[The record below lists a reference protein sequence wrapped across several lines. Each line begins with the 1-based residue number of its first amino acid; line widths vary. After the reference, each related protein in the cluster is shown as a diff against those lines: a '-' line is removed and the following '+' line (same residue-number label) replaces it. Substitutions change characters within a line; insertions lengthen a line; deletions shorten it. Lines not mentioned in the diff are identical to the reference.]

1 MKNIST
7 LLTFISVIFLLSSCT
22 SSSYMLTEKDL
33 ANDGVEI
40 MEKPAGS
47 NFRMVSNKPAA
58 VAANAD
64 AKWVAAANPHVGN
77 ASARLSNADAI
88 ALSAATTVEGHE
100 IMRREIEKAMKTS
113 KSAPKAT
120 EIQANSKKQ
129 KKNPKSGSNI
139 LL

>member
-7 LLTFISVIFLLSSCT
+7 LLTFISVILLLSSCT

-47 NFRMVSNKPAA
+47 NFRMVSNKPVA

-64 AKWVAAANPHVGN
+64 AKWVAASNPHIGA
-77 ASARLSNADAI
+77 ASSRLSNADAI

-100 IMRREIEKAMKTS
+100 IMRREIEKAMKTN
-113 KSAPKAT
+113 KSAPKVT
-120 EIQANSKKQ
+120 EVKGKKQ